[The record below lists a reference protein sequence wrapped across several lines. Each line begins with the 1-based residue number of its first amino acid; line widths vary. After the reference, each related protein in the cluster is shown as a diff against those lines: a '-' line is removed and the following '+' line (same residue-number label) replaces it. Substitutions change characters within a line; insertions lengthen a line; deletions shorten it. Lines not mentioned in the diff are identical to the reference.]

1 MVEKDKKKATEK
13 YLNKNSFKNGVLS
26 VIGALLHKFGISSLW
41 VISNLATYLIS
52 YLKKYEDA
60 DSTFLSLNL
69 SYFFNPILTT
79 TLNIFMPICGILEF
93 KLGCQRAIIL
103 GALVNMLAYTILY
116 VSHNIFL
123 DFLGIFLFGIGLSIS
138 TTLSTKNAIQ
148 YFFNQRGT
156 ISGVLELISSALSA
170 THNKIAET
178 IINPDGKEPEICEK
192 GKEGD
197 CGSENNPTI
206 YYNLE
211 MSEKILSFFMLEL
224 GCFGISTLL
233 TLFFLVPYDEKAA
246 KKLSKELKK
255 KAQEQSK
262 EENNAINEN
271 EDENKKDED
280 GKAIIVEDY
289 NRNTITSKDGEGN
302 KDEALIPDEE
312 KDAPMKINR
321 YEVKEGDN
329 EIDVKVAT
337 KDDKTKDKNVIA
349 IPDTKMGVLESNPIS
364 ANISMSVTAVNYSTA
379 HTKKALRSFRVWKL
393 FTLVLCSYLALN
405 LVLICWRPIGVNV
418 KISTERLQLIG
429 TINFIMTS
437 IGTPFFG
444 FLSDKIP
451 FRVLYTFIAA
461 ITSVVGFA
469 FCYSFGSENL
479 FMVMV
484 CGMNFILGGYIAVLP
499 PHYMKVFGMKYYV
512 EVGGVVGFAN
522 VIMGPICSLFA
533 YFVENGVEDKIF
545 AYRIIFI
552 TGAAMNIVSLVIGMF
567 ESDEEFDYG
576 F

>member
-1 MVEKDKKKATEK
+1 MVEKDKKNAKEK
-13 YLNKNSFKNGVLS
+13 YLDKNSFKNGVLS
-26 VIGALLHKFGISSLW
+26 VIGALLHKLGISSLW

-116 VSHNIFL
+116 ISHNIFL

-178 IINPDGKEPEICEK
+178 IINPEGKDPELCEK
-192 GKEGD
+192 GIEIKCGEEG
-197 CGSENNPTI
+197 NPKI
-206 YYNLE
+206 YYGIEL
-211 MSEKILSFFMLEL
+211 SEQILSFFILEL

-255 KAQEQSK
+255 KAQEKTK

-271 EDENKKDED
+271 EDENKKDDE
-280 GKAIIVEDY
+280 GKALIVEDY

-312 KDAPMKINR
+312 KDAPMKIER
-321 YEVKEGDN
+321 YEVKENEN
-329 EIDVKVAT
+329 EIDVKVAS
-337 KDDKTKDKNVIA
+337 KEDKTKEKKVIA

-364 ANISMSVTAVNYSTA
+364 ANISMSVSAVNYSTA

-418 KISTERLQLIG
+418 GIPTEKLQLIG

-451 FRVLYTFIAA
+451 FRILYTVIAA
-461 ITSVVGFA
+461 ITSFVGFA
-469 FCYSFGSENL
+469 FCYSFGSVTI
-479 FMVMV
+479 FMIMV

-552 TGAAMNIVSLVIGMF
+552 TGAAMNIVSLVIGVF